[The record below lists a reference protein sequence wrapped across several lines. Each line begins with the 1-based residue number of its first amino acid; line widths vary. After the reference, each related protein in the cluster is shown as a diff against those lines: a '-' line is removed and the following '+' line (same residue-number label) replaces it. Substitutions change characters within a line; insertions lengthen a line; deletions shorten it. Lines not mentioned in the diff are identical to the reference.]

1 MLTGGLQERP
11 LNVMAL
17 PAESTARQNDDEGHE
32 TASTE
37 LLSMPTRLL
46 QELPSNVI
54 TWLDKS
60 LLWSTTTQNDADEQD
75 SDSPAEPPCAM
86 WTGAPQEVPLKVSA
100 YSSTTPPGAFQPT
113 ARQKDAVGQETLVR
127 RSEERRVGK

>member
-60 LLWSTTTQNDADEQD
+60 LLWSTTMQTDSDEQD
-75 SDSPAEPPCAM
+75 SDSPAGPPCAV
-86 WTGAPQEVPLKVSA
+86 WTVAPQAVPLKVSA
-100 YSSTTPPGAFQPT
+100 YSSTTPPGSLHPS
-113 ARQKDAVGQETLVR
+113 ARE
-127 RSEERRVGK
+127 

>member
-100 YSSTTPPGAFQPT
+100 YSSPTPLLAGALH
-113 ARQKDAVGQETLVR
+113 ETPSNIATLP
-127 RSEERRVGK
+127 